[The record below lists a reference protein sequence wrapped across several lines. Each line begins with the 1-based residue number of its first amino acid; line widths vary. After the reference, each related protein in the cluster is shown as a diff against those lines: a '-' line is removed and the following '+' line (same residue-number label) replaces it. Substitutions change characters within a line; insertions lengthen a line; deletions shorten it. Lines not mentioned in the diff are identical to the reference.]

1 LLIIKINDEIIRKAS
16 LIRNSWPQNET
27 YPYKGNKIPK
37 WLINILG
44 RDYFKRAFNLVDQ
57 IIKSI
62 K

>member
-44 RDYFKRAFNLVDQ
+44 RDYFKRAFNLVD
-57 IIKSI
+57 
-62 K
+62 